1 MDIGVESFLL
11 SSTIRGILAQR
22 LVRVICPHCR
32 EKDPSAAS
40 REEMAAFEIGP
51 DVDLY
56 RGKGCEKCTN
66 TGYYGRTGVF
76 ELLTVDEDVRRLI
89 LRNAD
94 ANELRKLAK
103 EHGMKTLFQDGAQKI
118 IKGITTV
125 SEVFRVTQE
134 A

>member
-1 MDIGVESFLL
+1 MRSGT
-11 SSTIRGILAQR
+11 SS
-22 LVRVICPHCR
+22 
-32 EKDPSAAS
+32 
-40 REEMAAFEIGP
+40 
-51 DVDLY
+51 
-56 RGKGCEKCTN
+56 
-66 TGYYGRTGVF
+66 GRTGVF
-76 ELLTVDEDVRRLI
+76 ELLAVDEDIRRLI

-103 EHGMKTLFQDGAQKI
+103 EHGMKTLFQDGAAKI